1 VVSKHPPYFTQSC
14 RDGSLATLNR
24 RSDLRKEKVMSIEW
38 NKDVDVALAN
48 ARSGKR
54 PLLVDFNAAP
64 M

>member
-1 VVSKHPPYFTQSC
+1 
-14 RDGSLATLNR
+14 
-24 RSDLRKEKVMSIEW
+24 MSIAWE
-38 NKDVDVALAN
+38 NDIDAALEK